1 MEQASIKHLETDSRW
16 VAVQDSFRKE
26 FGDDNYRAWL
36 NKVELFELNGSEIVL
51 SVPTNFIKDW
61 VRREYLDGVQRL
73 VDGQKTWVKKGIKQ
87 IVADFYPNVKSV
99 ELIVNKAQQQQ
110 VIESV
115 EITADT
121 APKHIEDNVVSISK
135 NNNLYNIGTELNS
148 KFTFENFVV
157 GVSNKLAYSVC
168 KSIVD
173 NSESIFVSDTNPLFL
188 YGNVGLGKTHLC
200 QAIAWGL
207 KEKYPNKTIIY
218 LSAEKFMYLFVQSL
232 QNQDINNF
240 KNRFRNVDVLIIDD
254 IHFIAGKEST
264 QKEFFQTFNVLINEN
279 KQIILA
285 CDRSPIHLEKVDEQL
300 KSRMTGGLVVD
311 VLDTDYQLRYDI
323 VKFKSKQMNL
333 DITDDIAKFIAEK
346 IITNGRELEGCL
358 KRLLMQQQ
366 FMQVKIT
373 KQVVEEILADN
384 IVKATKT
391 ITIDKIQEK
400 VAEFF
405 KISLSDLKSEKR
417 LKSLVIPRHIAMYLS
432 KKYTQKSFPDIAK
445 KFGGKNHATIIHGVK
460 NIEEL
465 ILKDSEINEFVI
477 KLTNLINE

>member
-1 MEQASIKHLETDSRW
+1 M
-16 VAVQDSFRKE
+16 
-26 FGDDNYRAWL
+26 
-36 NKVELFELNGSEIVL
+36 
-51 SVPTNFIKDW
+51 
-61 VRREYLDGVQRL
+61 
-73 VDGQKTWVKKGIKQ
+73 
-87 IVADFYPNVKSV
+87 
-99 ELIVNKAQQQQ
+99 
-110 VIESV
+110 
-115 EITADT
+115 
-121 APKHIEDNVVSISK
+121 
-135 NNNLYNIGTELNS
+135 
-148 KFTFENFVV
+148 
-157 GVSNKLAYSVC
+157 
-168 KSIVD
+168 
-173 NSESIFVSDTNPLFL
+173 
-188 YGNVGLGKTHLC
+188 
-200 QAIAWGL
+200 
-207 KEKYPNKTIIY
+207 
-218 LSAEKFMYLFVQSL
+218 
-232 QNQDINNF
+232 
-240 KNRFRNVDVLIIDD
+240 
-254 IHFIAGKEST
+254 
-264 QKEFFQTFNVLINEN
+264 LINEN

-323 VKFKSKQMNL
+323 VKFKSKQVNL
-333 DITDDIAKFIAEK
+333 DITDDVAKFIAEK

-405 KISLSDLKSEKR
+405 KISLNDLKSEKR